1 VIACRLH
8 ISLPKRRCCCKHIT
22 IIYH

>member
-8 ISLPKRRCCCKHIT
+8 ISLPKMRCCCKHIT
-22 IIYH
+22 SIYH